1 MTGRS
6 SVLALL
12 FATAAAMVPAGAS
25 AVPPAVGSLEV
36 RAVTGPSAREVGS
49 FAGVRVSVTNQNG
62 RLVLT
67 RAPWPNSER
76 MAIVNLAGQVVVATT
91 RCQGRV
97 LLRATVIPG
106 ARLETAAPCAGQSD

>member
-12 FATAAAMVPAGAS
+12 FATAAAAVPAGAS
-25 AVPPAVGSLEV
+25 AQPPAVGSLEV
-36 RAVTGPSAREVGS
+36 RAVSGPSVREVGS
-49 FAGVRVSVTNQNG
+49 FAGVRVTVTIQNG

-67 RAPWPNSER
+67 KTPKPDSER
-76 MAIVNLAGQVVVATT
+76 MAIVNRAGQVVVMTT

-97 LLRATVIPG
+97 LMRATIIPG
-106 ARLETAAPCAGQSD
+106 ARLETAAPCAD